1 MWWFT
6 LFFGL
11 FGLHHLLLRSS
22 QTFVLFLVVNV
33 LTLGYWWM
41 YDLVQLSNYTTDRL
55 NEEGLHA
62 PWGPLGIAQGMW
74 LDESAPTPPVT
85 DNSPPNPWWFFA
97 YALLIPAAPLSLLL
111 AGDSKNALSR
121 FLDLTVV
128 PLGWIFYVYSIFVD
142 YWSIFGKPT
151 DFFLFGTKR
160 TFPFPQAG
168 MDPDQH
174 SPRITGVKEFVG
186 CPPEGFL
193 MSTARF
199 LSKGVL
205 PAAAKLPVIGVPLA
219 VANTFVQNIVEA
231 YDTGKQIVNQG
242 IEAASGVQT
251 VMTGMPGAINASASE
266 ALKAVNANTS
276 SEVNGNIAKEV
287 MENTSGTAK
296 ASNAN
301 TSKQVKGNTKNS
313 FTSEVGRLAN
323 QLPSAPPG
331 ENDPRSP
338 QAGGGKKKS
347 EEPSFTPTDFV
358 GTVAIGAV
366 ILGGLTLGASRL
378 LENGRNQKTD
388 LPPSLIA

>member
-41 YDLVQLSNYTTDRL
+41 YDLLQLSNYTTDKL

-74 LDESAPTPPVT
+74 VDESAPARPVT
-85 DNSPPNPWWFFA
+85 EDSPPNPWWFLA
-97 YALLIPAAPLSLLL
+97 YALLIPAAPLSLLI

-128 PLGWIFYVYSIFVD
+128 PLGWIFYAFSVLVD
-142 YWSIFGKPT
+142 YWSILGNPA
-151 DFFLFGTKR
+151 DFFLFGAKR

-174 SPRITGVKEFVG
+174 SPRITGVKEFIG

-219 VANTFVQNIVEA
+219 VANSALQSVVEA
-231 YDTGKQIVNQG
+231 YDAGKQIANQG
-242 IEAASGVQT
+242 LKAASGFQS
-251 VMTGMPGAINASASE
+251 VMSGIPGALNLDSE
-266 ALKAVNANTS
+266 
-276 SEVNGNIAKEV
+276 IAKLERQLYEAV
-287 MENTSGTAK
+287 QNSQYRPSSSSTVERLQG
-296 ASNAN
+296 
-301 TSKQVKGNTKNS
+301 QIQELRRGRDS
-313 FTSEVGRLAN
+313 FTSEVGRLASSP
-323 QLPSAPPG
+323 LPSAPPE

-338 QAGGGKKKS
+338 QGGGGRSKK
-347 EEPSFTPTDFV
+347 EEKPSFTPTDFV

-378 LENGRNQKTD
+378 LEDGNSGKTD